1 MLVYS
6 SKRKNEK
13 YMKIESRKL
22 SVLEYLQYE
31 RDERIPE
38 LIESYDG
45 DVEYVINEVWGPLT
59 TVLDGKTDND
69 LMDIINSIM
78 DKDTYADEF
87 NAFKLHIE
95 SDDVEE
101 VDCWLVWETICNP
114 S

>member
-1 MLVYS
+1 
-6 SKRKNEK
+6 
-13 YMKIESRKL
+13 MKIELRKL
-22 SVLEYLQYE
+22 NVLEYLKFE

-38 LIESYDG
+38 LIESYNG

-87 NAFKLHIE
+87 NAFKE
-95 SDDVEE
+95 YMDDNSDVTEL
-101 VDCWLVWETICNP
+101 DCNLVWEMITNP
-114 S
+114 

>member
-1 MLVYS
+1 
-6 SKRKNEK
+6 
-13 YMKIESRKL
+13 MKIELRKL
-22 SVLEYLQYE
+22 NVLEYLQFE

-45 DVEYVINEVWGPLT
+45 DVEYVINEIWGPLT

-87 NAFKLHIE
+87 NTFKE
-95 SDDVEE
+95 YMDDNSDVTEL
-101 VDCWLVWETICNP
+101 DCNLVWEMITNP
-114 S
+114 